1 MCSTSSPKRAGR
13 AMSAAGGS
21 ATWSGRRGATRARA
35 QTFGWSV
42 PIPDIKDH
50 AIRVSLKAQSFTE
63 SVIREMTRLNLA
75 LHGPQKAVNFAQGF
89 PDFDPDPRILDAAA
103 RALREGYNQYATTWG
118 APLLRQA
125 IARKQSAAWGRSVD
139 PETEITV
146 SCGATEAMIA
156 ATLAA
161 VDPGDEVI
169 VFEPFY
175 ENYGPDCIISGAEPR
190 YVALRAPEWSF
201 DSDELRRAFN
211 RKTRAIVV
219 NTPHNPTGKVYSQA
233 ELELIA
239 QLCVEHDAIAITDE
253 IYEHLVYRGRH
264 ISLATLEGMADRTI
278 TISGASKTFS
288 VTGWRV
294 GWIVAP
300 PDLTGGI
307 RKVHDFLTVGAAHPL
322 QIAVASALA
331 LPSSFYME
339 LLGDYRERRDL
350 LVTGLQECGF
360 PETMADGAYYVMA
373 GIAGFGFDDDTAMA
387 RHLIEEVAVA
397 TVPASSFYHDP
408 HQGRGYLRFSFPKRL
423 ETIERGVEAL
433 RSLEPR
439 P

>member
-1 MCSTSSPKRAGR
+1 M
-13 AMSAAGGS
+13 
-21 ATWSGRRGATRARA
+21 
-35 QTFGWSV
+35 

-50 AIRVSLKAQSFTE
+50 AIGVSLKAQSFTE

-89 PDFDPDPRILDAAA
+89 PDFDPDPQILDAAA

-156 ATLAA
+156 AMLAA

-175 ENYGPDCIISGAEPR
+175 ENYGPDCVISGAVPR
-190 YVALRAPEWSF
+190 YVPLRPPDWAF
-201 DSDELRRAFN
+201 DPDELRDAFN
-211 RKTRAIVV
+211 DRTRAIVV

-233 ELELIA
+233 ELNLIA
-239 QLCVEHDAIAITDE
+239 RLCQEHDAIAITDE
-253 IYEHLVYRGRH
+253 IYERLVYSGRH
-264 ISLATLEGMADRTI
+264 ISIATLPGMAERTI
-278 TISGASKTFS
+278 TINGASKTYS
-288 VTGWRV
+288 VTGWRI
-294 GWIVAP
+294 GWLIAP
-300 PDLTGGI
+300 PSLTAAI

-322 QIAVASALA
+322 QIAIAEALEF
-331 LPSSFYME
+331 PPSFYVE
-339 LLGDYRERRDL
+339 LLGDYQERRDAI
-350 LVTGLQECGF
+350 VAGLQECGF
-360 PETMADGAYYVMA
+360 TASSPDGAYYVMA
-373 GIAGFGFDDDTAMA
+373 GIEAFGADDDVAFA
-387 RHLIEEVAVA
+387 RRLIEEVAVA

-408 HQGRGYLRFSFPKRL
+408 SLGRGHIRFSFPKKL
-423 ETIERGVEAL
+423 DTIERGLVAL
-433 RSLEPR
+433 RTMR

>member
-1 MCSTSSPKRAGR
+1 M
-13 AMSAAGGS
+13 
-21 ATWSGRRGATRARA
+21 
-35 QTFGWSV
+35 

-156 ATLAA
+156 AMLAA

-169 VFEPFY
+169 VLEPFY
-175 ENYGPDCIISGAEPR
+175 ENYGPDCVISGAVPR
-190 YVALRAPEWSF
+190 YVPLRPPDWAF
-201 DSDELRRAFN
+201 DPDELRDAFN
-211 RKTRAIVV
+211 DRTRAIVV

-233 ELELIA
+233 ELNLIA
-239 QLCVEHDAIAITDE
+239 RLCQEHEAIAITDE
-253 IYEHLVYRGRH
+253 IYERLVYSGRH
-264 ISLATLEGMADRTI
+264 ISIATLPGMAERTI
-278 TISGASKTFS
+278 TISGASKTYS
-288 VTGWRV
+288 VTGWRI
-294 GWIVAP
+294 GWLIAP
-300 PDLTGGI
+300 PSLTAAI

-322 QIAVASALA
+322 QIAVAEALEF
-331 LPSSFYME
+331 PPSFYVE
-339 LLGDYRERRDL
+339 LLGDYQERRDAI
-350 LVTGLQECGF
+350 VAGLQECGF
-360 PETMADGAYYVMA
+360 TTSSPDGAYYVMA
-373 GIAGFGFDDDTAMA
+373 GIEAFGADDDVAFA
-387 RHLIEEVAVA
+387 RRLIEEVAVA
-397 TVPASSFYHDP
+397 TVPASSFYHERSL
-408 HQGRGYLRFSFPKRL
+408 GRGHIRFSFPKKL
-423 ETIERGVEAL
+423 DTIERGLAAL
-433 RSLEPR
+433 RTMR

>member
-1 MCSTSSPKRAGR
+1 MG
-13 AMSAAGGS
+13 
-21 ATWSGRRGATRARA
+21 
-35 QTFGWSV
+35 
-42 PIPDIKDH
+42 
-50 AIRVSLKAQSFTE
+50 VSLKAQSFTE

-156 ATLAA
+156 AMLAA

-175 ENYGPDCIISGAEPR
+175 ENYGPDCVISGAVPR
-190 YVALRAPEWSF
+190 YVPLRPPDWAF
-201 DSDELRRAFN
+201 DPDELRDAFN
-211 RKTRAIVV
+211 DRTRAIVV

-233 ELELIA
+233 ELNLIA
-239 QLCVEHDAIAITDE
+239 RLCQEHDAIAITDE
-253 IYEHLVYRGRH
+253 IYERLVYSGRH
-264 ISLATLEGMADRTI
+264 ISIATLPGMAERTI
-278 TISGASKTFS
+278 TISGASKTYS
-288 VTGWRV
+288 VTGWRI
-294 GWIVAP
+294 GWLIAP
-300 PDLTGGI
+300 PSLTAAI

-322 QIAVASALA
+322 QIAVAEALEF
-331 LPSSFYME
+331 PPSFYVE
-339 LLGDYRERRDL
+339 LLGDYQERRDAI
-350 LVTGLQECGF
+350 VAGLQECGF
-360 PETMADGAYYVMA
+360 TTSSPDGAYYVMA
-373 GIAGFGFDDDTAMA
+373 GIEAFGADDDVAFA
-387 RHLIEEVAVA
+387 RRLIEEVAVA

-408 HQGRGYLRFSFPKRL
+408 SLGRGHIRFSFPKKL
-423 ETIERGVEAL
+423 DTIERGLVAL
-433 RSLEPR
+433 RTMR

>member
-1 MCSTSSPKRAGR
+1 
-13 AMSAAGGS
+13 
-21 ATWSGRRGATRARA
+21 
-35 QTFGWSV
+35 
-42 PIPDIKDH
+42 
-50 AIRVSLKAQSFTE
+50 LKAESFTE

-75 LHGPQKAVNFAQGF
+75 LNGPERAVNFAQGF
-89 PDFDPDPRILDAAA
+89 PDFDTDARIVEAAA
-103 RALREGYNQYATTWG
+103 QALRDGYNQYATTWG
-118 APLLRQA
+118 APQLRA
-125 IARKQSAAWGRSVD
+125 AVARKQSAAWDRSVD
-139 PETEITV
+139 PETEVTI

-156 ATLAA
+156 AMLAA
-161 VDPGDEVI
+161 VDPGDEVV

-264 ISLATLEGMADRTI
+264 ISLATLPGMAERTI

-288 VTGWRV
+288 VTGWRI
-294 GWIVAP
+294 GWLIAP
-300 PDLTGGI
+300 PSLTAGI

-322 QIAVASALA
+322 QIAIATALE
-331 LPSSFYME
+331 LPPSFYVE
-339 LLGDYRERRDL
+339 LLGDYRERRDAI
-350 LVTGLQECGF
+350 VSGLQECGF
-360 PETMADGAYYVMA
+360 DAESPDGAYYIMA
-373 GIAGFGFDDDTAMA
+373 GIPSFAGRTSTDDDRAMA
-387 RHLIEEVAVA
+387 RRLIEKAAVA

-408 HQGRGYLRFSFPKRL
+408 ALGRDHLRFSFPKRV
-423 ETIERGVEAL
+423 ETIEKGLRAL
-433 RSLEPR
+433 REMDWR
-439 P
+439 

>member
-1 MCSTSSPKRAGR
+1 
-13 AMSAAGGS
+13 
-21 ATWSGRRGATRARA
+21 
-35 QTFGWSV
+35 V

-50 AIRVSLKAQSFTE
+50 AIGVSLKAQSFTE

-156 ATLAA
+156 AMLAA

-175 ENYGPDCIISGAEPR
+175 ENYGPDCVISGAVPR
-190 YVALRAPEWSF
+190 YVPLRPPDWAF
-201 DSDELRRAFN
+201 DPDELRDAFN
-211 RKTRAIVV
+211 DRTRAIVV

-233 ELELIA
+233 ELNLIA
-239 QLCVEHDAIAITDE
+239 RLCQEHDAIAITDE
-253 IYEHLVYRGRH
+253 IYERLVYSGRH
-264 ISLATLEGMADRTI
+264 ISIATLPGMAERTI
-278 TISGASKTFS
+278 TISGASKTYS
-288 VTGWRV
+288 VTGWRI
-294 GWIVAP
+294 GWLIAP
-300 PDLTGGI
+300 PSLTAAI

-322 QIAVASALA
+322 QIAVAEALEF
-331 LPSSFYME
+331 PPSFYVE
-339 LLGDYRERRDL
+339 LLGDYQERRDAI
-350 LVTGLQECGF
+350 VAGLQECGF
-360 PETMADGAYYVMA
+360 TTSSPDGAYYVMA
-373 GIAGFGFDDDTAMA
+373 GIEAFGADDDVAFA
-387 RHLIEEVAVA
+387 RRLIEEVAVA
-397 TVPASSFYHDP
+397 TVPASSFYHERSL
-408 HQGRGYLRFSFPKRL
+408 GRGHIRFSFPKKL
-423 ETIERGVEAL
+423 DTIERGLAAL
-433 RSLEPR
+433 RTMR

>member
-1 MCSTSSPKRAGR
+1 M
-13 AMSAAGGS
+13 
-21 ATWSGRRGATRARA
+21 
-35 QTFGWSV
+35 
-42 PIPDIKDH
+42 PIPDIKGQ
-50 AIRVSLKAQSFTE
+50 AIGVSLKAQSFTE

-118 APLLRQA
+118 APGLRQA

-156 ATLAA
+156 AMLAA

-175 ENYGPDCIISGAEPR
+175 ENYGPDCVISGAVPR
-190 YVALRAPEWSF
+190 YVALRPPDWTF
-201 DSDELRRAFN
+201 DPDELRRAFN
-211 RKTRAIVV
+211 SRTRAIVV

-239 QLCVEHDAIAITDE
+239 QLCREHDAIAITDE
-253 IYEHLVYRGRH
+253 IYERLVYRGRH
-264 ISLATLEGMADRTI
+264 ISIATLPGMAERTI
-278 TISGASKTFS
+278 TISGASKTYS
-288 VTGWRV
+288 VTGWRI
-294 GWIVAP
+294 GWLIAP
-300 PDLTGGI
+300 PSLTSAI

-322 QIAVASALA
+322 QIAVAEALEF
-331 LPSSFYME
+331 PPSFYVE
-339 LLGDYRERRDL
+339 LLGDYQERRDAI
-350 LVTGLQECGF
+350 VTGLQECGF
-360 PETMADGAYYVMA
+360 TASAPDGAYYVMA
-373 GIAGFGFDDDTAMA
+373 GIEAFAADDDVAFA
-387 RHLIEEVAVA
+387 RRLIEEVAVA

-408 HQGRGYLRFSFPKRL
+408 SLGRGHIRFSFPKRL
-423 ETIERGVEAL
+423 ETIERGLAAL
-433 RSLEPR
+433 RSMR